1 MNPIVEQ
8 FSEKGEELTFTI
20 SNINVSLANAI
31 RRTILSDIN
40 IVVFRTT
47 PYEKNDANILVNTS
61 RLNNEIIKQRLSCIP
76 IHIRNIEEFP
86 IDKYYLEVKV
96 ENISNS
102 ILYVTTEDFVIKD
115 VATDKPI
122 SESKTR
128 EIFPPSNT
136 GHFIDFARL
145 RPKIS
150 DELPGES
157 IHLKCKFSIG
167 NAKEDGMFNVV
178 STCSYGFTPDLL
190 QIQEV
195 LGKKRADWRQEGKT
209 DAEIDFESKN
219 WELLD
224 ALRITKKDSFD
235 FIIQTIGIYSN
246 FELLDKACNI
256 LISQFNELNISI
268 ETNEVII
275 IKKSR
280 NTMSNSYDIVIENE
294 DYTIGKAIEYLLY
307 AKFYEGIKSLTY
319 CGYKKMHPHDSHSII
334 RLAYRE
340 NVNED
345 FIKQNLL
352 ECVADAVQIYKR
364 IKKEISKI
372 NK

>member
-1 MNPIVEQ
+1 MNPTVEQ

-20 SNINVSLANAI
+20 NNVNVSLANAI

-122 SESKTR
+122 SESKIR

-150 DELPGES
+150 DELPGEA
-157 IHLKCKFSIG
+157 IHLTCKFSIG

-178 STCSYGFTPDLL
+178 STCSYGFTPDITK
-190 QIQEV
+190 IQEV

-235 FIIQTIGIYSN
+235 FIIETIGIYSN

-256 LISQFNELNISI
+256 LISQFNELAILI
-268 ETNEVII
+268 ETNDINI
-275 IKKSR
+275 RTSQ
-280 NTMSNSYDIVIENE
+280 NTMANSFDVILKND

-319 CGYKKMHPHDSHSII
+319 CGYKKMHPHDSDSII
-334 RLAYRE
+334 RLAYKE
-340 NVNED
+340 NVD
-345 FIKQNLL
+345 IQFIKQNLL
-352 ECVADAVQIYKR
+352 ECVSDAIQIYKK

>member
-40 IVVFRTT
+40 IVVFRTS
-47 PYEKNDANILVNTS
+47 PYERNDANILVNTS

-76 IHIRNIEEFP
+76 VHIKSIEEFP
-86 IDKYYLEVKV
+86 INKYYIEVKV
-96 ENISNS
+96 QNISNS
-102 ILYVTTEDFVIKD
+102 LMFVTTEDFVIKD
-115 VATDKPI
+115 IATDKPV

-136 GHFIDFARL
+136 GHFIDFVRL

-150 DELPGES
+150 DDLPGEAL
-157 IHLKCKFSIG
+157 HLTCKFSIG

-178 STCSYGFTPDLL
+178 STCSYGFTPDLEK
-190 QIQEV
+190 IQET
-195 LGKKRADWRQEGKT
+195 LGKKRADWKQEGKS
-209 DAEIDFESKN
+209 DKEIAFESKN

-235 FIIQTIGIYSN
+235 FTIQTIGIYSN
-246 FELLDKACNI
+246 FELLDKACGI
-256 LISQFNELNISI
+256 LISQFNELNILI
-268 ETNEVII
+268 ESNEII
-275 IKKSR
+275 IKKSQ
-280 NTMSNSYDIVIENE
+280 NTMANSFDVILENE
-294 DYTIGKAIEYLLY
+294 DYTIGKSIEYLLY
-307 AKFYEGIKSLTY
+307 TKFYEGIKTLTY
-319 CGYKKMHPHDSHSII
+319 CGYKKMHPHDSDSII
-334 RLAYRE
+334 RLAYKQ
-340 NVNED
+340 NVD
-345 FIKQNLL
+345 MSFIKQNLL
-352 ECVADAVQIYKR
+352 ECVSDAIQIYKKV
-364 IKKEISKI
+364 KKEILKI

>member
-8 FSEKGEELTFTI
+8 FSEKKDELTFTI
-20 SNINVSLANAI
+20 SGINVSLANAI

-40 IVVFRTT
+40 IVVFRTS
-47 PYEKNDANILVNTS
+47 PYERNEANILVNTS

-76 IHIRNIEEFP
+76 VFIKDIKEFP
-86 IDKYYLEVKV
+86 LDKYYIEVKV

-102 ILYVTTEDFVIKD
+102 LMYVTTEDFIIKD
-115 VATDKPI
+115 IATNKPI

-128 EIFPPSNT
+128 EVFPPSNT
-136 GHFIDFARL
+136 GHFIDFVRL

-157 IHLKCKFSIG
+157 IHLTCKFSIG

-178 STCSYGFTPDLL
+178 STCAYGFTPDTPK
-190 QIQEV
+190 IQET
-195 LGKKRADWRQEGKT
+195 LGKKRADWKQEGKT
-209 DAEIDFESKN
+209 DIEINFESRN

-235 FIIQTIGIYSN
+235 FTVQTIGIYSN
-246 FELLDKACNI
+246 FELLNKACDI
-256 LISQFNELNISI
+256 LLDQFNELNILI
-268 ETNEVII
+268 ETNEITI
-275 IKKSR
+275 QKSQ
-280 NTMSNSYDIVIENE
+280 NTMSNSFDIILKNE
-294 DYTIGKAIEYLLY
+294 DYTIGKALEYLLY

-319 CGYKKMHPHDSHSII
+319 CGYKKMHPHDNDSII
-334 RLAYRE
+334 RLAYEE
-340 NVNED
+340 NIDVS

-352 ECVADAVQIYKR
+352 ECVSDAIQIYKR
-364 IKKEISKI
+364 VKKEIIKI

>member
-8 FSEKGEELTFTI
+8 FSEKADELTFTI
-20 SNINVSLANAI
+20 NGINVSLANAI

-40 IVVFRTT
+40 IVVFRTS
-47 PYEKNDANILVNTS
+47 PYERNDANILINTS

-76 IHIRNIEEFP
+76 VHIKSIEEFP
-86 IDKYYLEVKV
+86 INKYYIEVKV
-96 ENISNS
+96 QNISNS
-102 ILYVTTEDFVIKD
+102 LMFVTTEDFVIKD
-115 VATDKPI
+115 IATDKPV

-136 GHFIDFARL
+136 GHFIDFVRL

-150 DELPGES
+150 DDLPGEAL
-157 IHLKCKFSIG
+157 HLTCKFSIG

-178 STCSYGFTPDLL
+178 STCSYGFTPDLEK
-190 QIQEV
+190 IQET
-195 LGKKRADWRQEGKT
+195 LGKKRADWKQEGKS
-209 DAEIDFESKN
+209 DKEIAFESKN

-235 FIIQTIGIYSN
+235 FTIQTIGIYSN

-256 LISQFNELNISI
+256 LISQFNELNILI
-268 ETNEVII
+268 ESNEII
-275 IKKSR
+275 IKKSQ
-280 NTMSNSYDIVIENE
+280 NTMANSFDVILENE

-307 AKFYEGIKSLTY
+307 TKFYEGIKTLTY
-319 CGYKKMHPHDSHSII
+319 CGYKKMHPHDSDSII
-334 RLAYRE
+334 RLAYKQ
-340 NVNED
+340 NVD
-345 FIKQNLL
+345 MSFIKQNLL
-352 ECVADAVQIYKR
+352 ECVSDAIQIYKKV
-364 IKKEISKI
+364 KKEILKI

>member
-8 FSEKGEELTFTI
+8 FSEKKDELTFTI
-20 SNINVSLANAI
+20 SGINVSLANAI

-40 IVVFRTT
+40 IVVFRTS
-47 PYEKNDANILVNTS
+47 PYERNDANIIVNTS

-76 IHIRNIEEFP
+76 IFIRNIEEFP
-86 IDKYYLEVKV
+86 LDKYYIEVKV
-96 ENISNS
+96 ENISTS
-102 ILYVTTEDFVIKD
+102 LMYVTTEDFVIKD
-115 VATDKPI
+115 IATEKPI
-122 SESKTR
+122 SDSKAR

-136 GHFIDFARL
+136 GHFIDFVRL

-157 IHLKCKFSIG
+157 IHLTCKFSIG

-178 STCSYGFTPDLL
+178 STCSYGFTPDSDT
-190 QIQEV
+190 IQEM
-195 LGKKRADWRQEGKT
+195 LGRKRADWQHEGKT
-209 DAEIDFESKN
+209 AAEVDFESKN

-235 FIIQTIGIYSN
+235 FTVQTIGIYSN
-246 FELLDKACNI
+246 FELLNKACDI
-256 LISQFNELNISI
+256 LITQFNELNILI
-268 ETNEVII
+268 ETNEII
-275 IKKSR
+275 IRKSQ
-280 NTMSNSYDIVIENE
+280 NTMLNSFDVILENE

-307 AKFYEGIKSLTY
+307 TKFYEGIKILTY
-319 CGYKKMHPHDSHSII
+319 CGYKKMHPHDSDSII
-334 RLAYRE
+334 RLAYKE
-340 NVNED
+340 NVEVS

-352 ECVADAVQIYKR
+352 ECVADAIQIYKR
-364 IKKEISKI
+364 TKKEFLKI

>member
-8 FSEKGEELTFTI
+8 FSEKKDELTFTI
-20 SNINVSLANAI
+20 SGINVSLANAI
-31 RRTILSDIN
+31 RRTILSDID
-40 IVVFRTT
+40 IVVFRTS
-47 PYEKNDANILVNTS
+47 PYERNEANILVNTS

-76 IHIRNIEEFP
+76 VFIKDIKEFP
-86 IDKYYLEVKV
+86 LDKYYIEVKV

-102 ILYVTTEDFVIKD
+102 LMYVTTEDFIIKD
-115 VATDKPI
+115 IATNKPI

-128 EIFPPSNT
+128 EVFPPSNT
-136 GHFIDFARL
+136 GHFIDFVRL

-157 IHLKCKFSIG
+157 IHLTCKFSIG

-178 STCSYGFTPDLL
+178 STCAYGFTPDTPK
-190 QIQEV
+190 IQET
-195 LGKKRADWRQEGKT
+195 LGKKRADWKQEGKT
-209 DAEIDFESKN
+209 DIEINFESRN

-235 FIIQTIGIYSN
+235 FTVQTIGIYSN
-246 FELLDKACNI
+246 FELLNKACDI
-256 LISQFNELNISI
+256 LLDQFNELNILI
-268 ETNEVII
+268 ETNEITI
-275 IKKSR
+275 QKSQ
-280 NTMSNSYDIVIENE
+280 NTMSNSFDIILKNE
-294 DYTIGKAIEYLLY
+294 DYTIGKALEYLLY

-319 CGYKKMHPHDSHSII
+319 CGYKKMHPHDNDSII
-334 RLAYRE
+334 RLAYEE
-340 NVNED
+340 NIDVS

-352 ECVADAVQIYKR
+352 ECVSDAIQIYKR
-364 IKKEISKI
+364 VKKEIIKI

>member
-8 FSEKGEELTFTI
+8 FSEKKDELTFTI
-20 SNINVSLANAI
+20 SGINVSLANAI

-40 IVVFRTT
+40 IVVFRTS
-47 PYEKNDANILVNTS
+47 PYERNEANILVNTS

-76 IHIRNIEEFP
+76 IFIKDIKEFP
-86 IDKYYLEVKV
+86 LDKYYIEVKV

-102 ILYVTTEDFVIKD
+102 LMYVTTENFVIKD
-115 VATDKPI
+115 IATNKPI

-128 EIFPPSNT
+128 EVFPPSNT
-136 GHFIDFARL
+136 GHFIDFVRL

-157 IHLKCKFSIG
+157 IHLTCKFSIG

-178 STCSYGFTPDLL
+178 STCAYGFTPDTPK
-190 QIQEV
+190 IQEM

-209 DAEIDFESKN
+209 DIEIDFESRN

-235 FIIQTIGIYSN
+235 FTVQTIGIYSN
-246 FELLDKACNI
+246 FELLNKACDI
-256 LISQFNELNISI
+256 LLDQFNELNILI
-268 ETNEVII
+268 ETNEITI
-275 IKKSR
+275 QKSQ
-280 NTMSNSYDIVIENE
+280 NTMSNSFDIILKNE
-294 DYTIGKAIEYLLY
+294 DYTIGKALEYLLY

-319 CGYKKMHPHDSHSII
+319 CGYKKMHPHDNDSII
-334 RLAYRE
+334 RLAYKE
-340 NVNED
+340 NIDVS

-352 ECVADAVQIYKR
+352 ECVSDAIQIYKR
-364 IKKEISKI
+364 VKKEIIKI